1 MQQRLHY
8 NLPVAQNGVV
18 HMSLVQQPQQI
29 FYDNSPGALSSAAAM
44 SSMQQAL
51 HYNGPA
57 TGPSSLANAL
67 NNADS
72 TGPISICCQW
82 QGADDVLRCCMLI
95 KDENLNVPDHFN
107 KVHKIKG
114 GRKVKIQCRWGD
126 CENTVVRHNFVR
138 HIREAHLGRERR

>member
-57 TGPSSLANAL
+57 TGCVDFILSSPPPTDLRSPSSLANAL
-67 NNADS
+67 NNA
-72 TGPISICCQW
+72 
-82 QGADDVLRCCMLI
+82 VRCPNSCLTI
-95 KDENLNVPDHFN
+95 W
-107 KVHKIKG
+107 
-114 GRKVKIQCRWGD
+114 R
-126 CENTVVRHNFVR
+126 
-138 HIREAHLGRERR
+138 